1 VTACSFVYDIFK
13 VERKEIAMKYERI
26 MSVPEILWNLGE
38 KRGGKRGMVS
48 TSVMKRKLGMRG
60 VMEMA
65 RG

>member
-1 VTACSFVYDIFK
+1 
-13 VERKEIAMKYERI
+13 MKYERI

>member
-1 VTACSFVYDIFK
+1 MTACSFVYDTFK

>member
-1 VTACSFVYDIFK
+1 MTACSFVYDIFK